1 MIPICSRRSKHN
13 KIILETIA
21 VSHYVEKVRWALD
34 LLNIDYEE
42 EQDCGIIGVFFTG
55 RMVPGLR
62 VPRQNFTIYNSDDIL
77 RYLYGKHYADPVRLF
92 NFVAAAVGAV
102 ATVVVAVAAVADDVE
117 ADDVEADDVVTSIKE
132 IAEMKITT
140 YALKKGKKK
149 LLKSPISYDKK
160 YQKSF

>member
-92 NFVAAAVGAV
+92 NFVV
-102 ATVVVAVAAVADDVE
+102 AAVAAVATVAVAVAAA
-117 ADDVEADDVVTSIKE
+117 ADDVEADDVVTSIYG
-132 IAEMKITT
+132 IAEMKIAT
-140 YALKKGKKK
+140 YALKKGKKN
-149 LLKSPISYDKK
+149 S
-160 YQKSF
+160 